1 MCGRYTLRASPE
13 AIARGLR
20 VALESLAPLGP
31 RYNIAPTQRILVLRA
46 AADGE
51 REAVLMRWG
60 IPSAAGS
67 LLVNARAETVARLP
81 AFRDGFARRRCL
93 IPADGFYE
101 WQKSGAR
108 KQPYFIHRP
117 GDELFAFA
125 GIWQDGPAGPSAE
138 CVLITQSAGDSMR
151 PIHDRQPVRLA
162 PEAWDVWLAG
172 QSDARSSESPAALQA
187 LLVPPAA
194 DDWVA
199 VPVSNF
205 VNRVA
210 NDSARCIAPVEPERQ
225 SELFCGDCRLCE
237 RAFQLANSS
246 LTRSASEGRSACV
259 PRLRVGLV
267 LRPIAEVKSALTRA
281 RFPSAATA
289 LPLNPIPAARRRRST
304 SCPAGRKTAAV
315 SESRPA

>member
-20 VALESLAPLGP
+20 VALESLPPLAA

-46 AADGE
+46 AADGQ

-60 IPSAAGS
+60 LPSAAGS

-101 WQKSGAR
+101 WQKSRHAQAALLHPSPRRSALRLCRHLAAR
-108 KQPYFIHRP
+108 ARRANGRVRADHPGRGRLDAADPRSPTGSAAARGVGPVADRP
-117 GDELFAFA
+117 TSD
-125 GIWQDGPAGPSAE
+125 
-138 CVLITQSAGDSMR
+138 
-151 PIHDRQPVRLA
+151 DR
-162 PEAWDVWLAG
+162 
-172 QSDARSSESPAALQA
+172 AALQA
-187 LLVPPAA
+187 LLIPPAV

-210 NDSARCIAPVEPERQ
+210 NDSPRCIAPVEPERQ
-225 SELFCGDCRLCE
+225 SELF
-237 RAFQLANSS
+237 
-246 LTRSASEGRSACV
+246 
-259 PRLRVGLV
+259 
-267 LRPIAEVKSALTRA
+267 
-281 RFPSAATA
+281 
-289 LPLNPIPAARRRRST
+289 
-304 SCPAGRKTAAV
+304 
-315 SESRPA
+315 